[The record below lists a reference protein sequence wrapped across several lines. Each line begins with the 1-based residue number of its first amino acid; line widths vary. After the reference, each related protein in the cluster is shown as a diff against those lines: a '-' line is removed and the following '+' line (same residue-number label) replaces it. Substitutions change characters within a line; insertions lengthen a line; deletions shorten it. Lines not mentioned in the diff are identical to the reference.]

1 MKVVKVKDRKVA
13 SKLTERLLKK
23 GLVVAQVERG
33 EDLKKELPKKADVV
47 IVLSQS
53 EGVSEA
59 LD

>member
-1 MKVVKVKDRKVA
+1 MKVLSVKDKKVA
-13 SKLTERLLKK
+13 KRLTDRLLKK
-23 GLVVAQVERG
+23 GLVVAQAEKA

-47 IVLSQS
+47 IVLS